1 MSMDLYLWK
10 APVTDD
16 PDKAAKLIDRYFD
29 DKQEDVFEP
38 SPDVA
43 AAAEEL
49 LRLYPYRPISGEE
62 LLASMSEEERSRY
75 TEQGLAELREFGSY
89 TQPEDGPWSD
99 IPFEQAD
106 NLLALSIRW
115 SADNKVLDDIVR
127 IGRERELVIYDPQG
141 PSVYLPD
148 DPEET
153 GPTPPPTLLDCLKM
167 LVIVAFLVG
176 VTWAAWQIP
185 IGWIRWPAVIVAGFI
200 ASAGVFVCFL
210 CIGGALGLIK
220 DDG

>member
-89 TQPEDGPWSD
+89 TQPEDGPCRTS
-99 IPFEQAD
+99 
-106 NLLALSIRW
+106 
-115 SADNKVLDDIVR
+115 
-127 IGRERELVIYDPQG
+127 
-141 PSVYLPD
+141 PSNR
-148 DPEET
+148 
-153 GPTPPPTLLDCLKM
+153 PTICS
-167 LVIVAFLVG
+167 
-176 VTWAAWQIP
+176 
-185 IGWIRWPAVIVAGFI
+185 RS
-200 ASAGVFVCFL
+200 ASAGARTTRCSTTSS
-210 CIGGALGLIK
+210 GSGANASW
-220 DDG
+220 